1 MNRADELDLDRT
13 HALMMA
19 ALDGECTDAERRELV
34 TQLESRPELEA
45 EWDRLQRV
53 KEVTM
58 TMGVARPPEEIWDH
72 YRGSVVHR
80 TERGVAWILIAS
92 GVAILGAT
100 ALWHW
105 VEAWLATDLPLVI
118 KAASGAVMVG
128 FALLI
133 VSILRE
139 RWFLH
144 RRDPYSKEIQR

>member
-1 MNRADELDLDRT
+1 MWHVRPRKYRIT
-13 HALMMA
+13 IA
-19 ALDGECTDAERRELV
+19 A
-34 TQLESRPELEA
+34 
-45 EWDRLQRV
+45 
-53 KEVTM
+53 
-58 TMGVARPPEEIWDH
+58 
-72 YRGSVVHR
+72 SVVHR